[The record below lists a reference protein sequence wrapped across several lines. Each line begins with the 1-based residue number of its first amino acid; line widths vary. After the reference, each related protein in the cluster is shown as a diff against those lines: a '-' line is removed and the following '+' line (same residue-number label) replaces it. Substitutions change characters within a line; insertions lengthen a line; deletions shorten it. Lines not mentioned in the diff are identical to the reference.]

1 MRRLLTGV
9 LVCWACLCW
18 AEDTPDQFAY
28 AMPVIAPAGS
38 GLLRVLIPAEVY
50 EGSARAGLV
59 DLRVFDRLGKVAP
72 FALEPR
78 ASSAAREHWLSVA
91 TYPMYSK
98 GAVPLSQSRIRL
110 ASRGLNMEVEVTGEA
125 AADSSPKR
133 LLRGYVLD
141 VSGVKKAMTG
151 VAFDWDQQDHPLL
164 VASIERGDD
173 LDHWQ
178 PIATAVTLARLT
190 AQGQTL
196 LRNEIEFTAAPAKY
210 LRVTFP
216 QVESAPPMRSI
227 KLRVSEDAPSAP
239 RQWQVVSGQ
248 KVESGSMDFEL
259 QGALPVDRIQLQL
272 DGANA
277 VLPVEVLSRAKAADP
292 WSLVTRSTF
301 YRIEQGNALL
311 ASPEVAVGET
321 RHRYW
326 RVQPA
331 QANAALPISALRIG
345 WVPERL
351 VFVAQGEA
359 PFRLAFGNARA
370 QASALP
376 IVSVVPGY
384 GTDKAPVLSDAELG
398 ARQVLAGDSAKAER
412 VAPRTWAL
420 WAALGAG
427 VALLAWMALSL
438 VRQLKAPKT

>member
-1 MRRLLTGV
+1 MNLGSLGIGGGRAGLGWCQART
-9 LVCWACLCW
+9 LVGAIIRG
-18 AEDTPDQFAY
+18 PH
-28 AMPVIAPAGS
+28 
-38 GLLRVLIPAEVY
+38 
-50 EGSARAGLV
+50 AGLV

-210 LRVTFP
+210 LRV
-216 QVESAPPMRSI
+216 
-227 KLRVSEDAPSAP
+227 
-239 RQWQVVSGQ
+239 
-248 KVESGSMDFEL
+248 
-259 QGALPVDRIQLQL
+259 
-272 DGANA
+272 
-277 VLPVEVLSRAKAADP
+277 
-292 WSLVTRSTF
+292 
-301 YRIEQGNALL
+301 
-311 ASPEVAVGET
+311 
-321 RHRYW
+321 
-326 RVQPA
+326 
-331 QANAALPISALRIG
+331 
-345 WVPERL
+345 
-351 VFVAQGEA
+351 FVAQGEA

-438 VRQLKAPKT
+438 IRQLKAPKT